1 LFYTTGYRAELIH
14 LKLNDVGI
22 FRALIKVVGKR
33 NKERLVPVLPVLVE
47 QLLLYRNERALMD
60 IVDEDFFLKK
70 GLKLNE
76 SFVYRLINTYFSMV
90 PKR

>member
-1 LFYTTGYRAELIH
+1 LICFTLQGYRAELIH

-47 QLLLYRNERALMD
+47 QLLLYINERALLY
-60 IVDEDFFLKK
+60 IVNADF
-70 GLKLNE
+70 
-76 SFVYRLINTYFSMV
+76 
-90 PKR
+90 